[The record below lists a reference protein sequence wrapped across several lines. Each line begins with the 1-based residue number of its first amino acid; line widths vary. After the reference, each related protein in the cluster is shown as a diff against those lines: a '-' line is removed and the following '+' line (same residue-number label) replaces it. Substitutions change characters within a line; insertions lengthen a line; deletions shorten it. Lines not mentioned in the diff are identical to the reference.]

1 MKLIALS
8 ILVLAFTACSSQ
20 DPCVRLHNWNYTDEW
35 FFQGDERFQ
44 VYKTWTGK
52 RFIYVLNTD
61 STHFKRKTIQ

>member
-8 ILVLAFTACSSQ
+8 ILVLTFTACSSQ
-20 DPCVRLHNWNYTDEW
+20 DPCIRLQDWNYTNEW
-35 FFQGDERFQ
+35 YYQGNERFQ

-61 STHFKRKTIQ
+61 STHFKRKTIK

>member
-1 MKLIALS
+1 MKYLILIT
-8 ILVLAFTACSSQ
+8 ILTLTSCGMSQ

-61 STHFKRKTIQ
+61 STHFKRKTIK

>member
-1 MKLIALS
+1 M
-8 ILVLAFTACSSQ
+8 SQ

-52 RFIYVLNTD
+52 RFIYVLNAD